1 MRTKKRILVL
11 DDEAIVCERLQ
22 PALERV
28 GFIVETFT
36 DSQAAVDRFSHQHFD
51 ILITDLK
58 MQKPDGLDVL
68 RFARDH
74 SADTKVIVITGF
86 ATVETAREA
95 LKSGAVDFL
104 PKPFKISQLRDLVLR
119 ISSAGEEPAASD
131 NEP

>member
-1 MRTKKRILVL
+1 MTTKKRILVL

-28 GFIVETFT
+28 GFIVEAFT
-36 DSQAAVDRFSHQHFD
+36 DSQAAVDRIAQQHFD

-58 MQKPDGLDVL
+58 MQKPDGLDIL
-68 RFARDH
+68 RFVH
-74 SADTKVIVITGF
+74 EQSMDTKVIVITGF

-104 PKPFKISQLRDLVLR
+104 AKPFKISQLRDLVLR
-119 ISSAGEEPAASD
+119 ISGAGGDAAAD
-131 NEP
+131 D

>member
-1 MRTKKRILVL
+1 MKTKKRVLVL

-36 DSQAAVDRFSHQHFD
+36 DSQAAVDRVAQERFD
-51 ILITDLK
+51 IVITDLK
-58 MQKPDGLDVL
+58 MQKPDGLDIL
-68 RFARDH
+68 RFVREQ
-74 SADTKVIVITGF
+74 SLDTKVIVITGF

-104 PKPFKISQLRDLVLR
+104 AKPFKISQLRDLVLR
-119 ISSAGEEPAASD
+119 ISGSEGEPADAD
-131 NEP
+131 

>member
-1 MRTKKRILVL
+1 MKNKKKRVLVL

-36 DSQAAVDRFSHQHFD
+36 DSQAAVDRVAQQRFD
-51 ILITDLK
+51 IVITDLK
-58 MQKPDGLDVL
+58 MQKPDGLDIL
-68 RFARDH
+68 RFVREQ
-74 SADTKVIVITGF
+74 SLDTKVIVITGF

-104 PKPFKISQLRDLVLR
+104 AKPFKISQLRDLVLR
-119 ISSAGEEPAASD
+119 ISGSEGEPAD
-131 NEP
+131 G

>member
-1 MRTKKRILVL
+1 MKTKKRVLVL

-36 DSQAAVDRFSHQHFD
+36 DSQAAADRVAQQRFD
-51 ILITDLK
+51 IVITDLK
-58 MQKPDGLDVL
+58 MQKPDGLDIL
-68 RFARDH
+68 RFVREQ
-74 SADTKVIVITGF
+74 SLDTKVIVITGF

-104 PKPFKISQLRDLVLR
+104 AKPFKISQLRDLVLR
-119 ISSAGEEPAASD
+119 ISGSEGEPAD
-131 NEP
+131 G

>member
-1 MRTKKRILVL
+1 MKAKKRVLVL

-36 DSQAAVDRFSHQHFD
+36 DSQAAVDRVAQQHFD

-58 MQKPDGLDVL
+58 MQKPDGLDIL
-68 RFARDH
+68 RFVREH
-74 SADTKVIVITGF
+74 SLDTKVIMITGF

-104 PKPFKISQLRDLVLR
+104 AKPFKISQLRDLVLR
-119 ISSAGEEPAASD
+119 ISGAEGEPAD
-131 NEP
+131 D